1 MLMLISIFF
10 ALPGGPEVSSYRII
24 NVSYYNVIKSVDLVR
39 FFFVESKCQ
48 DANIISR
55 VALDMDMYMN
65 MFTCGY
71 QT

>member
-39 FFFVESKCQ
+39 FFSSNQSVKMPILSAGLLWIWIC
-48 DANIISR
+48 
-55 VALDMDMYMN
+55 
-65 MFTCGY
+65 T
-71 QT
+71 